1 MANQLPGEYP
11 CPKCGSSDAV
21 RKYDDDSAYC
31 FSCSSPLF
39 GEEIGEKAKKVTHKL
54 TMTAEDFKYY
64 PFRPHVERKIP
75 EEIMKF
81 FGVRARVSAAGKV
94 LSFLYPYEGGTFK
107 ERVLP
112 KEFRNYNG
120 GPKSLFGKEKFSGAG
135 KRLVIVE
142 GELDVLSVATA
153 YQLHYQK
160 IYPVVGIPSSS
171 SLKAI
176 VENREWIRSFK
187 EIVLCLDMD
196 EPGQKAAREIA
207 RIIGFDK
214 VKLAKL
220 PLNDANEILMKKGFK
235 DLINAIFDAGPI
247 IPMGIVSKEA
257 LWQSLIEFDSTES
270 FPYPECVAG
279 LNSKTKGMR
288 FGEISLFT
296 SGTSTGKSTMMREIM
311 LHVLETS
318 DHKIG
323 VVSLEESPAETAR
336 KLSAMPLRINPA
348 NEKIP
353 LETLKLGF
361 DKVFGDDR
369 VILLDHQGS
378 ASDRQIVDK
387 LEYMALSGARFLFI
401 DHITILVS
409 EGVESLQGNEAID
422 KMMNELLRLVKK
434 YPVWIGLVSH
444 LRKAPVGG
452 KTFEEGR
459 MPTLDDIK
467 GSGSIKQV
475 SFDVIGFARDMV
487 AVSEI
492 IRNQIQMRVLK
503 CRFTGLTGDVRAA
516 HYIFNTG
523 RMMAAKE
530 DVKLIEIKGGTT

>member
-21 RKYDDDSAYC
+21 RKYDDDSAFC
-31 FSCSSPLF
+31 FSCRTPLLGGDV
-39 GEEIGEKAKKVTHKL
+39 GERVKKPVHRL
-54 TMTAEDFKYY
+54 AMTPEEFERN
-64 PFRPHVERKIP
+64 PFRPHIERKIP
-75 EEIMKF
+75 EDVMKF
-81 FGVRARVSAAGKV
+81 FNVRAKVSASGKV
-94 LSFLYPYEGGTFK
+94 ISFLYPYENGTIK
-107 ERVLP
+107 ERILP
-112 KEFRNYNG
+112 KEFLNYNG
-120 GPKSLFGKEKFSGAG
+120 GPKTLFGKERFSGAG
-135 KRLVIVE
+135 KRLVILE
-142 GELDVLSVATA
+142 GELDVLSLAAA
-153 YQLHYQK
+153 YQSHYQK
-160 IYPVVGIPSSS
+160 IYPVVGIPSSTN
-171 SLKAI
+171 LKAI

-187 EIVLCLDMD
+187 EVVLCLDMD

-207 RIIGFDK
+207 RIIGLDK
-214 VKLAKL
+214 VRLAKL
-220 PLNDANEILMKKGFK
+220 PLNDANDVLMKKGAK
-235 DLINAIFDAGPI
+235 ELVNVIFDAGPI
-247 IPMGIVSKEA
+247 IPSGIVSKEA
-257 LWQSLIEFDSTES
+257 LWDSLVEFDNIES
-270 FPYPECVAG
+270 FPYPDCVAG

-296 SGTSTGKSTMMREIM
+296 SGTSTGKSTIMREIM

-323 VVSLEESPAETAR
+323 IISLEESPAETAR
-336 KLSAMPLRINPA
+336 KLSAMPLKINPA
-348 NEKIP
+348 NERIP
-353 LETLKLGF
+353 LDTLKLGF

-378 ASDRQIVDK
+378 ASDRQILDK
-387 LEYMALSGARFLFI
+387 LEYMALSGAKFLFI

-409 EGVESLQGNEAID
+409 EGVESLQGNEAVD

-475 SFDVIGFARDMV
+475 SFDVIGSARDMV
-487 AVSEI
+487 ATSELV
-492 IRNQIQMRVLK
+492 RNQVRFRVLK
-503 CRFTGLTGDVRAA
+503 CRFTGLTGDVRGA
-516 HYIFNTG
+516 HYVFDTG
-523 RMMAAKE
+523 RMIAAKE
-530 DVKLIEIKGGTT
+530 DVNYIELKGGTK